1 MTSDQWL
8 TCWVNVASLPHNGS
22 ICPRWSGQPSGDA
35 VTLMENSAIVSQGT
49 TGLVTWTAALYLAEW
64 ALQNPD
70 TFAHR

>member
-1 MTSDQWL
+1 MLGEGGLPATL
-8 TCWVNVASLPHNGS
+8 TLAPFCPH
-22 ICPRWSGQPSGDA
+22 RLGQPSGDA
-35 VTLMENSAIVSQGT
+35 VTLVENPAIVSQGT